1 MHIIRDISPQAYIL
15 SSSDI
20 ALGHPT
26 YLPAARLSKGDS
38 LPRQPI
44 EPMHYRTDG
53 SSKKEQK
60 TERSAKIDERALLGI
75 SPLFLSINHTSF
87 PLCRLSFFRV
97 SCTGLIPPNP
107 TPFPRVSL
115 PPLAYQSFFFF
126 FERGVLP
133 RFLFRA
139 RALLRLFAFHSRE
152 SDCVYSFHQRL
163 LRSEED
169 FKDLWFAAGVP
180 KTNKASSWWQNENG
194 FKNTQ
199 KTKRRRHKPQNKL
212 SGPFQPRTWRA
223 KEREKIKIREPW
235 KNTRKGKRGVIVA

>member
-1 MHIIRDISPQAYIL
+1 MVRPKKSRKQSGRRRSTRGPC
-15 SSSDI
+15 
-20 ALGHPT
+20 LGFRP
-26 YLPAARLSKGDS
+26 SF
-38 LPRQPI
+38 
-44 EPMHYRTDG
+44 
-53 SSKKEQK
+53 
-60 TERSAKIDERALLGI
+60 
-75 SPLFLSINHTSF
+75 SPLTIHPFLSAGS
-87 PLCRLSFFRV
+87 LFFVSLARDSSPPTPPPSRV
-97 SCTGLIPPNP
+97 SRFPPWPINP
-107 TPFPRVSL
+107 
-115 PPLAYQSFFFF
+115 FFF

-223 KEREKIKIREPW
+223 KEREKIKIREP
-235 KNTRKGKRGVIVA
+235 

>member
-97 SCTGLIPPNP
+97 SCTGLIPPQP
-107 TPFPRVSL
+107 HPL
-115 PPLAYQSFFFF
+115 PACLASPPGLSILFFFF
-126 FERGVLP
+126 SKEGSSHVFFFAQEPSFVSSPFTLASLIVFTLSTNDFFALRKTSRTSGLPPEFPKRTRRAPGGRTKMGSKTHKKQKDEDINHKISCRGLSNRGPGEPKRER
-133 RFLFRA
+133 
-139 RALLRLFAFHSRE
+139 
-152 SDCVYSFHQRL
+152 
-163 LRSEED
+163 
-169 FKDLWFAAGVP
+169 KD
-180 KTNKASSWWQNENG
+180 
-194 FKNTQ
+194 
-199 KTKRRRHKPQNKL
+199 
-212 SGPFQPRTWRA
+212 
-223 KEREKIKIREPW
+223 
-235 KNTRKGKRGVIVA
+235 

>member
-1 MHIIRDISPQAYIL
+1 MKAVEETLQNSHTGNLRVPGLSSSQMYTQARKRLIGGWALHIIRDISPQAYIL

-126 FERGVLP
+126 RKRGP
-133 RFLFRA
+133 PTFSFSRKSPPSS
-139 RALLRLFAFHSRE
+139 LRLSLSR
-152 SDCVYSFHQRL
+152 V
-163 LRSEED
+163 
-169 FKDLWFAAGVP
+169 
-180 KTNKASSWWQNENG
+180 
-194 FKNTQ
+194 
-199 KTKRRRHKPQNKL
+199 
-212 SGPFQPRTWRA
+212 
-223 KEREKIKIREPW
+223 
-235 KNTRKGKRGVIVA
+235 